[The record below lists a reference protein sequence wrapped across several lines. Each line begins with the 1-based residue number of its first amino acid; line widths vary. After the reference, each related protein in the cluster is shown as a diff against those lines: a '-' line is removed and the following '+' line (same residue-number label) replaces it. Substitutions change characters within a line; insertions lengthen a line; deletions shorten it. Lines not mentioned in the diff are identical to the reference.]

1 MYCNQ
6 REYILSL
13 EIHRDGLYSPWGFR
27 LKGGI
32 DVDGGTPLEIVKVRQ
47 KKKIIC
53 FLTERLYAVYTLY
66 MHLVVSSCNQDKRF
80 IFLVTH
86 ILACN

>member
-47 KKKIIC
+47 KKSFSDDRMIVHC
-53 FLTERLYAVYTLY
+53 VYTIHVPDNIIILQSGY
-66 MHLVVSSCNQDKRF
+66 DIHF
-80 IFLVTH
+80 IGYPH
-86 ILACN
+86 PP

>member
-6 REYILSL
+6 REYIISL

-32 DVDGGTPLEIVKVRQ
+32 DVDGGTPLEIVKVRM
-47 KKKIIC
+47 KISF
-53 FLTERLYAVYTLY
+53 FLNHKDYPFCINASDST
-66 MHLVVSSCNQDKRF
+66 
-80 IFLVTH
+80 
-86 ILACN
+86 